1 MTDKALFDRYFKS
14 RTLTQQSI
22 QSIAGGAGLSARQG
36 DPPLVFVRAQGNR
49 LWDADGHEY
58 IDHHSA
64 FAAQILG
71 HNHPEVNRA
80 VRTAMDEGWSLTGG
94 GITAG
99 EIRLAEMLRACVP
112 SLERVQFTSTGSEAM
127 VQAIRLSR
135 AWTCRDDILVML
147 GGYNGWH
154 NDATHALMPELEIV
168 GPRQVGEYQFA
179 QTPADLPADVRR
191 HVHVVN
197 FNDLHS
203 VEYVLQR
210 YPIACVITEPVLQNI
225 GVIPPQPGYLTALR
239 SLCDEHGALLV
250 LDEVRSGFR
259 LALGGYQSL
268 ADVTPDLSVFGKTI
282 ANGYPLGVIGGRASV
297 MALFDSPDPS
307 WCVALN
313 GSFNAHPFTTAAAI
327 ATLEILQ
334 RAEDAVYERLETL
347 GARLQK
353 GLEMVFAELDITAT
367 VSRIGAAFCVY
378 FCDHVPSDWHDLMT
392 HHDFELDRRFR
403 RGLIERGI
411 YLFPLPCKQGA
422 LSAAHTR
429 EDIAQTIEA
438 ARAILRDD

>member
-1 MTDKALFDRYFKS
+1 M
-14 RTLTQQSI
+14 
-22 QSIAGGAGLSARQG
+22 AGSASLLKRPS

-49 LWDADGHEY
+49 LWDADGNEY
-58 IDHHSA
+58 IDHHAA
-64 FAAQILG
+64 FATQILG

-80 VRTAMDEGWSLTGG
+80 VSSAMESGASMIGG
-94 GITAG
+94 GPTAG
-99 EIRLAEMLRACVP
+99 EIQLAELLREAVP
-112 SLERVQFTSTGSEAM
+112 TMERVHFTSTGNEALI
-127 VQAIRLSR
+127 QAIRLSR
-135 AWTCRDDILVML
+135 AWTCREDILVML

-154 NDATHALMPELEIV
+154 NDASHAVMPALELV
-168 GPRQVGEYQFA
+168 GPRQVGAYQFA
-179 QTPADLPADVRR
+179 NAPADIPADVRR

-197 FNDLHS
+197 FNDLPS

-225 GVIPPQPGYLTALR
+225 GVIPPQPGYLTGLRALFDR
-239 SLCDEHGALLV
+239 YGALLV

-259 LALGGYQSL
+259 TSFGGYQS
-268 ADVTPDLSVFGKTI
+268 VVGVQPDLSVFGKSI

-313 GSFNAHPFTTAAAI
+313 GSFNSHPFTIAAAL
-327 ATLEILQ
+327 ATLTILKREQ
-334 RAEDAVYERLETL
+334 DAVYERLEML

-353 GLEMVFAELDITAT
+353 GLELVFAELDVTAT

-378 FCDHVPSDWHDLMT
+378 FCDHVPVDWHDLMT
-392 HHDFELDRRFR
+392 SHNFELDRHYR
-403 RGLIERGI
+403 RGLIERGM
-411 YLFPLPCKQGA
+411 YLFPLPCKQGL

-429 EDIAQTIEA
+429 EDIDQMVDAT
-438 ARAILRDD
+438 RAILRA